1 MNIVSFLASAKKP
14 YMVAMFAML
23 SMLLVAYGPMTTYS
37 QAQAVNAANLQALK
51 DKVLTELNRRIA
63 NYKKTI
69 QSLSVDVH
77 VGGDSATLKT
87 SSDKGTSS
95 AQINKDGA
103 SYEKKATNGSSSS
116 GSISKDEIKSSAT
129 GYLGSGYNFTV
140 DETGIHADV
149 YVGAALKDK
158 VKQFMQKV
166 VEGLEAMAKKVKESP
181 TMQKLKDLA
190 SNIDTQY
197 IVNQLAQVQAAVT
210 QVVDSV
216 TGAVDNLKQGFNN
229 LQTQLTQLKACVQGL
244 KSGETS
250 VDASVS
256 KSGSSITCG
265 TFKVTSEE
273 AFTSIQNQM
282 QGVKSVMTTIVSVS
296 ASVVSLLV
304 SLVSQFTT
312 LISSLGSLGSLG
324 NLANLG
330 NLGNL
335 SSQLGGGSGGSAVS
349 GLMSAF
355 SGVFSQVN
363 LLTSMAG
370 GAQGSLSSISN
381 LINL

>member
-23 SMLLVAYGPMTTYS
+23 SMLLVAYGPMATYS
-37 QAQAVNAANLQALK
+37 QAQAVNAANLQSLK
-51 DKVLTELNRRIA
+51 DKVLTELNRRIT

-77 VGGDSATLKT
+77 VGGGSATLKT

-95 AQINKDGA
+95 AEVNKDGA
-103 SYEKKATNGSSSS
+103 SYTKNAANGSSSS
-116 GSISKDEIKSSAT
+116 GSISKDEIKSAAT
-129 GYLGSGYNFTV
+129 GYIGSGYTFTV

-149 YVGAALKDK
+149 YIGAALKDK

-166 VEGLEAMAKKVKESP
+166 VDGLEAMAKKVKESP
-181 TMQKLKDLA
+181 TIQKLKDLA

-197 IVNQLAQVQAAVT
+197 IVNQLTQVQAAVT

-216 TGAVDNLKQGFNN
+216 TGAVDTLKQGFNN
-229 LQTQLTQLKACVQGL
+229 LQTQLTQIKACIKGL
-244 KSGETS
+244 RSGETS

-256 KSGSSITCG
+256 GTGSSISCG
-265 TFKVTSEE
+265 AFKITSEE
-273 AFTSIQNQM
+273 ALTNVQNQM
-282 QGVKSVMTTIVSVS
+282 QGIKTVMTTLVSVS
-296 ASVVSLLV
+296 ASVVSLLG

-312 LISSLGSLGSLG
+312 LISGLGDLGSLG

-330 NLGNL
+330 NLSNL
-335 SSQLGGGSGGSAVS
+335 SGQLGGSAGSGALS

-355 SGVFSQVN
+355 SSVFSQVG

-370 GAQGSLSSISN
+370 GAQTSLSSISN